1 MQIIAE
7 QKNTR
12 QSSRKVRLVANAV
25 RKLTM
30 KDAFEQLAV
39 MERRASL
46 VVAKVLR
53 QAVANAMHNH
63 HLTVDQLELKNIL
76 VTEGPTYKRFRA
88 VSRGR
93 AHTIFKRTCHVR
105 VILETK
111 EASKE
116 STKATKKVEE
126 KVEAKKTE
134 TKKETK
140 KTTTK
145 KSATKAASKKVAEK
159 KVVKKAK
166 K

>member
-25 RKLTM
+25 RKLSV
-30 KDAFEQLAV
+30 KAAFEQLAV
-39 MERRASL
+39 MERKASI

-63 HLTVDQLELKNIL
+63 RLTADQIEIENIL
-76 VTEGPTYKRFRA
+76 VNEGPTYKRFRA

-93 AHTIFKRTCHVR
+93 AHTIFKRTSHVR
-105 VILETK
+105 VVLKTK
-111 EASKE
+111 EAK
-116 STKATKKVEE
+116 KADKAP
-126 KVEAKKTE
+126 VEAKKEVKAEAKTE
-134 TKKETK
+134 PKKET
-140 KTTTK
+140 
-145 KSATKAASKKVAEK
+145 K

>member
-25 RKLTM
+25 RKLSVRA
-30 KDAFEQLAV
+30 AFEQLTV
-39 MERRASL
+39 MERKASI

-63 HLTVDQLELKNIL
+63 RLTADQIEIENIL
-76 VTEGPTYKRFRA
+76 VNEGPTYKRFRA

-93 AHTIFKRTCHVR
+93 AHTIFKRTSHVR
-105 VILETK
+105 VVLKTK
-111 EASKE
+111 EAK
-116 STKATKKVEE
+116 KADKAP
-126 KVEAKKTE
+126 VEAKKEVKAEAKTE
-134 TKKETK
+134 PKKET
-140 KTTTK
+140 
-145 KSATKAASKKVAEK
+145 K

>member
-12 QSSRKVRLVANAV
+12 QSARKVRLIADII
-25 RKLTM
+25 RKLSI

-39 MERRASL
+39 VERKATI

-53 QAVANAMHNH
+53 QAVANASHNH
-63 HLTVDQLELKNIL
+63 RLNVDDLEIKEIL
-76 VTEGPTYKRFRA
+76 VGEGPTYKRFRA

-93 AHTIFKRTCHVR
+93 AHTIFKRTCHVKI
-105 VILETK
+105 VLETK
-111 EASKE
+111 AD
-116 STKATKKVEE
+116 KKVDS
-126 KVEAKKTE
+126 KKKTV
-134 TKKETK
+134 KEV
-140 KTTTK
+140 
-145 KSATKAASKKVAEK
+145 KKVAPKKTAKKEAPKKAVEK

>member
-25 RKLTM
+25 RKLTI
-30 KDAFEQLAV
+30 KAAFEQLAV
-39 MERRASL
+39 MERKASM

-53 QAVANAMHNH
+53 QAVANALHNH
-63 HLTVDQLELKNIL
+63 RLTADQLELKNIL

-93 AHTIFKRTCHVR
+93 AHTIFKRTSHVR

-111 EASKE
+111 EVKTEKDAGK
-116 STKATKKVEE
+116 KAETKVEV
-126 KVEAKKTE
+126 KPTE

-140 KTTTK
+140 PVT
-145 KSATKAASKKVAEK
+145 AKKVAKATTSKSVTNK